1 MAWFRRRRKP
11 VVKRLPRRRAAPLL
25 AEPMGQTR
33 LARRV
38 NRLGAVVA
46 LFGAVGAFALAVA
59 LTPGTQPSRSSAKA
73 SQDHLAV
80 SEIKPQPIVA
90 AEASPAAPVLA
101 ALPQPAAKS
110 DRLSLSFR
118 APQPAAADRLSDT
131 RSLRRPGRDNVSEPD
146 TAITGE
152 TAGSASKAAAI
163 HQADLETDFDVEPS
177 DSAASGTVVDVDT
190 GDEAGALEIDE
201 ASAEAIEQVIDEVI
215 DQARDEASDEA
226 SDDAAPATR
235 SAAVTTDVNMRAG
248 PDNSAAVILVVPGK
262 SDVEVIGCDY
272 WCEVVFAGKRGWIY
286 KGFVRGAES

>member
-1 MAWFRRRRKP
+1 MAWFRLRRKP
-11 VVKRLPRRRAAPLL
+11 VVKRLPRRRPAPLL
-25 AEPMGQTR
+25 AEPMGQTA

-46 LFGAVGAFALAVA
+46 LFGALGAFALAVA

-80 SEIKPQPIVA
+80 SEVKPQPIVA

-146 TAITGE
+146 T
-152 TAGSASKAAAI
+152 
-163 HQADLETDFDVEPS
+163 VEPS
-177 DSAASGTVVDVDT
+177 DSAASGTVVDVDA